1 MDEIAAGLVR
11 AAELILALDPTVVE
25 ITTRSLAIASTS
37 TTIAAILTVPIGG
50 LIHFHN
56 FRGKRAVVNLIQTLY
71 SLPTVTVGLVIFL
84 LLSRSG
90 PLGSFGLLFTPWGM
104 VIGQTILITPIITG
118 LTIAALSGVG
128 PAVRDTAISLGASKF
143 QTIFIIMAEARAA
156 MLAAILLGFGRALSE
171 VGVAM
176 MIGGNIRG
184 YTRVL
189 TTAIALET
197 SRGDIELSM
206 ALGIILISISL
217 IVNLLVNRA
226 QGNWWS

>member
-11 AAELILALDPTVVE
+11 ALKLILALDPTVVE
-25 ITTRSLAIASTS
+25 ITTRSLAIAVTS
-37 TTIAAILTVPIGG
+37 TAFATIFTVPLGG

-56 FRGKRAVVNLIQTLY
+56 FKGKRAVVNLIQTLY
-71 SLPTVTVGLVIFL
+71 SLPTVTVGLVVFL
-84 LLSRSG
+84 LLARSG
-90 PLGSFGLLFTPWGM
+90 PFGSFGLLFTPGGM
-104 VIGQTILITPIITG
+104 VIGQTILIAPIMTG

-143 QTIFIIMAEARAA
+143 QAIFTIMVEARAA
-156 MLAAILLGFGRALSE
+156 MLAAVLLGFGRALSE

-189 TTAIALET
+189 TTSIALET
-197 SRGDIELSM
+197 SRGDIEFSM
-206 ALGIILISISL
+206 ALGIILVSISL
-217 IVNLLVNRA
+217 IVNLLVNRV

>member
-1 MDEIAAGLVR
+1 LDEIAAGLIKAV
-11 AAELILALDPTVVE
+11 ELILALDPTVVE
-25 ITTRSLAIASTS
+25 ITARSLAIAVTS
-37 TTIAAILTVPIGG
+37 TVIATLLTVPLGG

-56 FRGKRAVVNLIQTLY
+56 FKGKRAVVNIIQTLY
-71 SLPTVTVGLVIFL
+71 SLPTVTVGLVVFL

-90 PLGSFGLLFTPWGM
+90 PFGSLGLLFTPGGM
-104 VIGQTILITPIITG
+104 G

-128 PAVRDTAISLGASKF
+128 SSVRDSAVSLGATKVQAIF
-143 QTIFIIMAEARAA
+143 TIMREARAA
-156 MLAAILLGFGRALSE
+156 MLAAVLLGFGRALSE

-197 SRGDIELSM
+197 SRGDIEFSM
-206 ALGIILISISL
+206 ALGIILVSISL
-217 IVNLLVNRA
+217 IVNLLVNRV
-226 QGNWWS
+226 QGNWWA